1 MFENIMW
8 LAIGFAPT
16 YIAMELSY
24 RIAKGRIGKRKAE
37 VVPPVSIDQK

>member
-1 MFENIMW
+1 MFENIVW

-24 RIAKGRIGKRKAE
+24 RIAKGRIDKRK
-37 VVPPVSIDQK
+37 VMVPPVSIEQK